1 MAAKGTPM
9 MEQFQAIKDQNPDCL
24 VFFRLGDF
32 YELFGDDAR
41 EASRLLGLTLTARS
55 SGEGRSIKVPM
66 AGVPYHAAPGYIQ
79 RLLRAGRKIAV
90 CEQVGDPKAK
100 GGMTRELVRVH
111 TPGTALEDGYLDERS
126 NNYLAALAVGRDGG
140 LGLAWADNTTGE
152 FAAMALPAEGAAL
165 DAELERLRP
174 AELLLPDQGLDA
186 GIESALR
193 SCPALQS
200 RMDAFQFDPGSAS
213 RALKEQF
220 QVATLEGYGLKDGTP
235 ALGAAGA
242 LLGYLKRTQRSGLA
256 HLGGLRMHEEAK
268 FLRLDAA
275 AQRHLELVQN
285 LEDGGTAHTLFSVL
299 DHSVTAAGARCLK
312 RWLVAPLLALEPIE
326 QRHDAVAALAAAG
339 PLRLALREALRHLA
353 DLERVVGKV
362 GCGAAGPRDLAG
374 VRQTLR
380 ALPQIGTA
388 LQGRAEALL
397 QAPALGG
404 LAPLQALLEGALVE
418 DPPALSRD
426 GGFIRPGFDRELDEA
441 VADGSGAR
449 EKVLAVQE
457 RERARSGNPKLK
469 VQFNSVFGYFIEVSK
484 AQSDSVPADY
494 ERKQTLVGAE
504 RYTTPELKGI
514 EEGVFTA
521 DGRRKARETVL
532 LERLRQDVAGQAGPL
547 LALAGR
553 LAELDSLASMA
564 EAAAAGGWAR
574 PEMDEGTVLDI
585 REGRHPV
592 VEALLRRDGASFVAN
607 DCRLDTDQEQ
617 LLLITGPNMAGKS
630 TYMRQV
636 ALIALLAQCG
646 SLVPAKSARVGLVDR
661 IFTRVGASD
670 RLSRGMSTFLVEMTE
685 TASILRHATKRSL
698 VVLDEIGRGTSTY
711 DGVSIAWA
719 VAEHLHERIG
729 CRSLFA
735 THYFELAELERRLP
749 RVRNCSVAVRE
760 WEGRIVFLHSLV
772 PGSSEHSYGVAVARL
787 AGVPEPVLKRAREVL
802 ASLEMQRLSP
812 SAAGEGV
819 PQMDLFRAPAPDPA
833 VEALGQRLAT
843 LDPDALTPLQAL
855 QELHAMKA
863 LLNRKEPG

>member
-32 YELFGDDAR
+32 YELFGEDAK

-55 SGEGRSIKVPM
+55 SGEGRSVKVPM

-90 CEQVGDPKAK
+90 CEQMGDPKAK

-126 NNYLAALAVGRDGG
+126 NNYLAALARDRDGG

-152 FAAMALPAEGAAL
+152 FAAMLLPPDAAGL
-165 DAELERLRP
+165 EAELERLRP
-174 AELLLPDQGLDA
+174 AELLLPDQGLDPA
-186 GIESALR
+186 IEAALR
-193 SCPALQS
+193 NSPALQS
-200 RMDAFQFDPGSAS
+200 RLDPFQFDPASAA
-213 RALKEQF
+213 RALREQF
-220 QVATLEGYGLKDGTP
+220 HVATLEGYGLKDGSP

-242 LLGYLKRTQRSGLA
+242 LLGYLKRTQRSSLA
-256 HLGGLRMHEEAK
+256 HLNGLRLHEEAR

-299 DHSVTAAGARCLK
+299 DHSVTAPGARCLK
-312 RWLVAPLLALEPIE
+312 RWLVAPLLALEPIA
-326 QRHDAVAALAAAG
+326 QRHDAVAALAAPGALRAG
-339 PLRLALREALRHLA
+339 LREALRQAA

-380 ALPQIGTA
+380 ALPA
-388 LQGRAEALL
+388 LSAALRERAEALL
-397 QAPALGG
+397 QAPALGALG
-404 LAPLQALLEGALVE
+404 PLLGALEAGLVE
-418 DPPALSRD
+418 DPPALLRD
-426 GGFIRPGFDRELDEA
+426 SGFIRPGYDAALDEA

-457 RERARSGNPKLK
+457 RERERSGNPKLK
-469 VQFNSVFGYFIEVSK
+469 VQFNSVFGYYIEVSK
-484 AQSDSVPADY
+484 AQSGSVPADY

-514 EEGVFTA
+514 EQGVFTA
-521 DGRRKARETVL
+521 EERRKAREAL
-532 LERLRQDVAGQAGPL
+532 LFEALRLEVAGQSAPL
-547 LALAGR
+547 LHLAGR
-553 LAELDSLASMA
+553 LAELDSLAALA
-564 EAAAAGGWAR
+564 EAASAGAWVR
-574 PEMDEGTVLDI
+574 PDMDDGTVLDI
-585 REGRHPV
+585 QEGRHPV

-607 DCRLDTDQEQ
+607 DCLLDADQAQ

-646 SLVPAKSARVGLVDR
+646 SFVPARSARVGLIDR

-670 RLSRGMSTFLVEMTE
+670 RLSRGMSTFLVEMTK
-685 TASILRHATKRSL
+685 TASILRHASRRSL

-719 VAEHLHERIG
+719 VAEYLHESIG
-729 CRSLFA
+729 CRCLFA
-735 THYFELAELERRLP
+735 THYFELAELEKRLP
-749 RVRNCSVAVRE
+749 RVRNFSVAVRE
-760 WEGRIVFLHSLV
+760 WEGRIVFLHSV
-772 PGSSEHSYGVAVARL
+772 KAGSSEHSYGVAVARL
-787 AGVPEPVLKRAREVL
+787 AGVPEPVIRRAREVL
-802 ASLEMQRLSP
+802 ASLELHRRPPASL
-812 SAAGEGV
+812 AGGV
-819 PQMDLFRAPAPDPA
+819 PQMDLFGAAAVDPA
-833 VEALGQRLAT
+833 LEALALRLGS
-843 LDPDALTPLQAL
+843 LDTDSLTPLQAL

-863 LLNRKEPG
+863 LVDRKEGG

>member
-1 MAAKGTPM
+1 M
-9 MEQFQAIKDQNPDCL
+9 MEQYQAIKDQNPDCL

-32 YELFGDDAR
+32 YELFGEDAK
-41 EASRLLGLTLTARS
+41 EGSRLLGLTLTARS
-55 SGEGRSIKVPM
+55 SGEGRSVKVPM

-79 RLLRAGRKIAV
+79 RLLKAGRKIAV
-90 CEQVGDPKAK
+90 CEQMGDPKAK
-100 GGMTRELVRVH
+100 GGMTRELVKVH

-126 NNYLAALAVGRDGG
+126 NNYLAALAAGRDGS

-152 FAAMALPAEGAAL
+152 FAAMALPADAAAL
-165 DAELERLRP
+165 EAELERLRP

-186 GIESALR
+186 AVEAALR
-193 SCPALQS
+193 NAAGLHS
-200 RMDAFQFDPGSAS
+200 RLDAFQFDPASAS
-213 RALKEQF
+213 RSLREQF
-220 QVATLEGYGLKDGTP
+220 HVATLEGYGLKEGSP

-242 LLGYLKRTQRSGLA
+242 LLGYLKRTQRSSLS
-256 HLGGLRMHEEAK
+256 HLNGLRLHEEAK

-285 LEDGGTAHTLFSVL
+285 LEDGGSAHTLFSVL

-312 RWLVAPLLALEPIE
+312 RWLVAPLLALDPIA
-326 QRHDAVAALAAAG
+326 QRHGAVAALVEPG
-339 PLRLALREALRHLA
+339 PLRPGLREALRHGA

-362 GCGAAGPRDLAG
+362 GCGASGPRDLAG
-374 VRQTLR
+374 LRQTLR
-380 ALPQIGTA
+380 SLPALAAA
-388 LQGRAEALL
+388 LQGRAEPLL
-397 QAPALGG
+397 QAPVLGP
-404 LAPLQALLEGALVE
+404 LAPLLARLEAGLVE
-418 DPPALSRD
+418 DPPALLRE
-426 GGFIRPGFDRELDEA
+426 GGFIRPGYDAALDEA

-457 RERARSGNPKLK
+457 RERERSGNPKLK
-469 VQFNSVFGYFIEVSK
+469 VQFNSVFGYYIEVSK
-484 AQSDSVPADY
+484 AQSGSVPSDY

-514 EEGVFTA
+514 EQGVLTA
-521 DGRRKARETVL
+521 EERRKAREAAL
-532 LERLRQDVAGQAGPL
+532 FEGLRLDVAGQSAAL

-553 LAELDSLASMA
+553 LAELDSLASLA
-564 EAAAAGGWAR
+564 EAAAAGAWAR
-574 PEMDEGTVLDI
+574 PDMDEGTVLDI

-592 VEALLRRDGASFVAN
+592 VEALLRRDGATFVAN

-646 SLVPAKSARVGLVDR
+646 SFVPAQSARVGLVDR

-685 TASILRHATKRSL
+685 TASILRHATRRSL

-735 THYFELAELERRLP
+735 THYFELAELEKRLP
-749 RVRNCSVAVRE
+749 RVRNCCVAVRE
-760 WEGRIVFLHSLV
+760 WEGRIVFLHSLQ

-787 AGVPEPVLKRAREVL
+787 AGVPEPVIRRAREVL
-802 ASLEMQRLSP
+802 ASLELHRRP
-812 SAAGEGV
+812 PAGVAGGV
-819 PQMDLFRAPAPDPA
+819 PQMDLFGAPGPDPA
-833 VEALGQRLAT
+833 LEALSLRLAG
-843 LDPDALTPLQAL
+843 LDPDSLTPLQAL

-863 LLNRKEPG
+863 LLKAPEAG